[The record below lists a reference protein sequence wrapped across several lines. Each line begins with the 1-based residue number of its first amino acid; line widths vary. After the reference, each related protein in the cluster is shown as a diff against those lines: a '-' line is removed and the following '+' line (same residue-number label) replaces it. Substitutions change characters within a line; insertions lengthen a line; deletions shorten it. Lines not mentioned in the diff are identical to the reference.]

1 MACDK
6 SLNSIDLNKEN
17 LQETFIIKVGPKL
30 KRPSHYIP
38 IQISCK
44 NRANKIRIWYNKNMS
59 TTANA
64 SIISNLTPSSE
75 FT

>member
-6 SLNSIDLNKEN
+6 SLNSFDVNEEN
-17 LQETFIIKVGPKL
+17 FEETFIITVGPKL
-30 KRPSHYIP
+30 KRPSHYFP

-44 NRANKIRIWYNKNMS
+44 NRANKVRIWYNKNMS

-64 SIISNLTPSSE
+64 SIISSLTPSSE

>member
-6 SLNSIDLNKEN
+6 SLNSVDVNEEN

-30 KRPSHYIP
+30 ERPFHYFP
-38 IQISCK
+38 IKISCK
-44 NRANKIRIWYNKNMS
+44 NRANQVRISYNKNMS
-59 TTANA
+59 TAANA
-64 SIISNLTPSSE
+64 SIISNVTPSSE